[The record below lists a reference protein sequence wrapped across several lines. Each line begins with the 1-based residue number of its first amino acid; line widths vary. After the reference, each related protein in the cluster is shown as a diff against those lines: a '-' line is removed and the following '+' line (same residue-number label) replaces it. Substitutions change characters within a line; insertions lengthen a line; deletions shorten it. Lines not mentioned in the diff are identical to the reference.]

1 MELLAVLGFIGLA
14 GYYVFRFFDGDLT
27 IESTEIKE
35 YPLVNEK
42 QVRVGIAYHII
53 TTFKSGRIKIT
64 QKQL

>member
-14 GYYVFRFFDGDLT
+14 GHYVFRFFDGDLT

-42 QVRVGIAYHII
+42 QVRVGIVYHII